1 MSSSSRVIEA
11 VRKDFNS
18 LVTLLGAW
26 IIWKHRNMCVFD
38 GCSPSLVVALRA
50 AREEV
55 VLWSLTEIKALSFV
69 QIDELLL

>member
-1 MSSSSRVIEA
+1 MSYNSRVVEA
-11 VRKDFNS
+11 AARKDFNS
-18 LVTLLGAW
+18 LVILGAW

-38 GCSPSLVVALRA
+38 GCSSSLVVALRA

-55 VLWSLTEIKALSFV
+55 VLWSLTEIKALSFL